1 MKEIVLGVIAICS
14 LIIYT
19 LYQMEKLKSDIQ
31 EAKVNRMVKSQ
42 WERIMI
48 ESERQKNSKA

>member
-1 MKEIVLGVIAICS
+1 MKEIVIGLFIICS

-19 LYQMEKLKSDIQ
+19 LYQIEKLKTDIR

-42 WERIMI
+42 WERIFI
-48 ESERQKNSKA
+48 ESERQKNSKQ